1 MIFIPR
7 TFQTVSMNKL
17 RFLTWSVVLLLLLN
31 AGTLI
36 YLFMQK
42 KHEQGPPAGGGAA
55 DFIIENLR
63 LDAAQ
68 QKQFEEMRHQHQ
80 DITRRAH
87 EEDRR
92 LHDIYFSLLK
102 TDNPDKAKVDSVSSL
117 IATQRSMI
125 ESATFSHFQQL
136 RQLCRDDQKKLFDA
150 TIDEIAKRMT
160 PKGPGPGGPPPGGP
174 DGHRPPPPEQ

>member
-1 MIFIPR
+1 
-7 TFQTVSMNKL
+7 MNKL
-17 RFLTWSVVLLLLLN
+17 RFLTWSVILLLLLN

-42 KHEQGPPAGGGAA
+42 TSDQRLPPGGGGAA
-55 DFIIENLR
+55 DFIIEKLK
-63 LDAAQ
+63 LDAPQ

-87 EEDRR
+87 EEERR

-117 IATQRSMI
+117 IAAQRSMI

-150 TIDEIAKRMT
+150 TIDEIAKRIT
-160 PKGPGPGGPPPGGP
+160 PKGPRPGGPPPGGP
-174 DGHRPPPPEQ
+174 DGPGGHRPPPPER